1 MKERLGLI
9 IAGAGAGLVAGL
21 FGAGGGLVLVPLL
34 GWLTRLKS
42 QEVFAV
48 SLSIILPVCL
58 VSIAVTALTSGIDVA
73 SALPYLPGSAL
84 GGLGRDSVFMLNSL
98 PICLVVGTILGF
110 LTGLGIG
117 GGSLLMLWLT
127 LVLGVSQA
135 EARQINLLFFLPSA
149 LISCWMHKRQG
160 TLNWKTSLPG
170 MISGCAAAMLGSW
183 LAASLDTEMLKKP
196 FGILLLI
203 AGARELFYR
212 RK

>member
-1 MKERLGLI
+1 MLTFLGAIL
-9 IAGAGAGLVAGL
+9 AGLVCG
-21 FGAGGGLVLVPLL
+21 VL
-34 GWLTRLKS
+34 
-42 QEVFAV
+42 
-48 SLSIILPVCL
+48 
-58 VSIAVTALTSGIDVA
+58 SG
-73 SALPYLPGSAL
+73 
-84 GGLGRDSVFMLNSL
+84 F
-98 PICLVVGTILGF
+98 
-110 LTGLGIG
+110 GIG

-149 LISCWMHKRQG
+149 LISCWMHKKQG

-183 LAASLDTEMLKKP
+183 LAASLDTDVLKKP

-203 AGARELFYR
+203 AGVRELFYR

>member
-1 MKERLGLI
+1 
-9 IAGAGAGLVAGL
+9 
-21 FGAGGGLVLVPLL
+21 
-34 GWLTRLKS
+34 
-42 QEVFAV
+42 
-48 SLSIILPVCL
+48 
-58 VSIAVTALTSGIDVA
+58 
-73 SALPYLPGSAL
+73 
-84 GGLGRDSVFMLNSL
+84 MLNSL
-98 PICLVVGTILGF
+98 PICLVVGTVLGF

-135 EARQINLLFFLPSA
+135 DARQINLLFFLPSA

-160 TLNWKTSLPG
+160 TLNWKISLPG

-183 LAASLDTEMLKKP
+183 LAANLDPEMLKKP
-196 FGILLLI
+196 FGVLLLI